1 MKMSKRDEQI
11 AKTALLIYPPIE
23 AYRLR
28 KASPLDVCCLNVGD
42 MEFLLTRKSIRGIV
56 TFIDFAGYTRKQGV
70 AERRLNTE
78 ADDQKAAWCAAFAR
92 VALEVYEVAAKNRL
106 MGKILEVLAERKL
119 CRRICWSRAVRDLLA
134 KSDSVY
140 LGGSTLGIPEY
151 GFNLKDLKTDDCR
164 SLLTLAKNFVP
175 TSAPIKIDTTYFVFS
190 DEYRTPDARI
200 CLTHELGELN

>member
-28 KASPLDVCCLNVGD
+28 KASPLGVCCLQVGD
-42 MEFLLTRKSIRGIV
+42 VHLELHRKSIRANVFLYSG
-56 TFIDFAGYTRKQGV
+56 TGHRYRKDAI

-92 VALEVYEVAAKNRL
+92 VALAAYEIAAKNKL
-106 MGKILEVLAERKL
+106 MRKILDVLAEKKL

-151 GFNLKDLKTDDCR
+151 GFALKDLKTHDCR

-175 TSAPIKIDTTYFVFS
+175 TSAPINIEYWTLA
-190 DEYRTPDARI
+190 DEHQTHDARI
-200 CLTHELGELN
+200 CLTHDLPELR